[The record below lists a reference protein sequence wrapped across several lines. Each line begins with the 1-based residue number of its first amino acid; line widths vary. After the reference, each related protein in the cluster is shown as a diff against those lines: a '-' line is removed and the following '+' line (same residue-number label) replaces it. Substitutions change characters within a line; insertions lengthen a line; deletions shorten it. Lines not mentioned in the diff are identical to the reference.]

1 VIVLIVQVGG
11 RVCAMSDEPFAL
23 STIPPALP
31 AEADYDALRAAVM
44 HSPRGR
50 WFLEEYA
57 RRNRQTDTLAVLA
70 AIERIETVIRGD
82 RNQHAYQHVRADL
95 LEMAKTI
102 AQTRAE
108 VASATAG
115 SAQEQG
121 ARSDDAA
128 GRGQSTPPDIFA
140 TAERMQEVAW
150 TMRERGIDPST
161 CVQIEALASS
171 ILSASSLRDPG
182 GRRVQQLGE
191 VLHYLERR
199 IDTMLD
205 NAAGTAAAAAT
216 VPEEPAP
223 QTDHDQPAAHFS
235 DHPDDRRSE
244 IGPSQSELVE
254 PAPAV
259 AVATALPEKQ
269 SARAAEPVSEPQPSV
284 LAEAFGT
291 TSLDALLTRRDDAH
305 VQAAAPSEPALESAP
320 MDIDPP
326 VAPPIESPET
336 ARTDS
341 ASEERLHAALEAEP
355 LMAEAS
361 FEYGAAAPATEPEKP
376 AELSAPA
383 PAEQPAAQVA
393 HPFAVPDVD
402 YGTAAE
408 PSGEAPAE
416 PALPPQISATTDP
429 LTPVSP
435 MPVAADAPAPLAQ
448 DAEAKS
454 ECHPAPEL
462 FFPAVSFDTAPAVEA
477 ATRRQDPP
485 VEPDAPVISEVAF
498 SVVHQVQSDLDDLA
512 ATSTEL
518 EPPVAVTS
526 DPIAIGLPALDVS
539 GAAAAAGVTSAEPPA
554 DTAPAAPVEPAREV
568 DVLSAAWESAVTF
581 PPTATP
587 SQAGSGVAAD
597 AMASGVLVPSMWEAP
612 PGTAAAA
619 SHSAASHLDTSHL
632 AASLAEAE
640 PADFLLE
647 PLTLTPAN
655 EPAGPQPM
663 LEPMPEPSADPMRE
677 IEDELFATP
686 PLPSP
691 AAAIVAA
698 DVEPSSQQPVASPSA
713 IPSATAAPATVAPAV
728 PGSAAATA
736 RLAAR
741 TMPRPAF
748 NDPLA
753 ALNAMSD
760 EERIALFT

>member
-57 RRNRQTDTLAVLA
+57 RRNRQADTMAVLA

-108 VASATAG
+108 VATVTAATA
-115 SAQEQG
+115 AQEQG
-121 ARSDDAA
+121 TGSSGAT
-128 GRGQSTPPDIFA
+128 GGEQSAPPDIFA
-140 TAERMQEVAW
+140 TAERMQEVAF
-150 TMRERGIDPST
+150 TLRARGVDPST
-161 CVQIEALASS
+161 CAQIEALASS

-182 GRRVQQLGE
+182 DRRVQQLGE
-191 VLHYLERR
+191 VLHFLERR

-205 NAAGTAAAAAT
+205 NAAETAAAAAA
-216 VPEEPAP
+216 VAQEPAP
-223 QTDHDQPAAHFS
+223 QRTDHDQPAAHS
-235 DHPDDRRSE
+235 TRGLDDHGSE
-244 IGPSQSELVE
+244 IGTSQSELAE
-254 PAPAV
+254 PAPASPI
-259 AVATALPEKQ
+259 ATALPEQQ
-269 SARAAEPVSEPQPSV
+269 SAHAAEPVAEPQSSV

-291 TSLDALLTRRDDAH
+291 TSLDALLARGDDAH
-305 VQAAAPSEPALESAP
+305 FHAAAPSEPTLETAP
-320 MDIDPP
+320 IDIDPL
-326 VAPPIESPET
+326 VAAPIENPET

-341 ASEERLHAALEAEP
+341 TGEEPLHAALEVEPLTAEP
-355 LMAEAS
+355 L
-361 FEYGAAAPATEPEKP
+361 FENGAAAAAAEPERP
-376 AELSAPA
+376 AELSTPA
-383 PAEQPAAQVA
+383 PADHPAVRAAQ
-393 HPFAVPDVD
+393 PFAVPDVE
-402 YGTAAE
+402 YETAPE
-408 PSGEAPAE
+408 PLDEAPAE
-416 PALPPQISATTDP
+416 PALPPQISGAVEP
-429 LTPVSP
+429 LIPVSP
-435 MPVAADAPAPLAQ
+435 ISVEADAPPPVAH
-448 DAEAKS
+448 DAEAES
-454 ECHPAPEL
+454 ERHAAPEL

-477 ATRRQDPP
+477 APRRQDLP
-485 VEPDAPVISEVAF
+485 VEADARVISEVES
-498 SVVHQVQSDLDDLA
+498 SVVHQVQCDLDDLVA
-512 ATSTEL
+512 APTES
-518 EPPVAVTS
+518 EPLVAVTT
-526 DPIAIGLPALDVS
+526 DPIAIDLPAMDVS
-539 GAAAAAGVTSAEPPA
+539 GAASAPGVTAAGAQA

-587 SQAGSGVAAD
+587 SHAGPGVAAD
-597 AMASGVLVPSMWEAP
+597 PMPSGESVPSMWEP
-612 PGTAAAA
+612 PRTAAAA
-619 SHSAASHLDTSHL
+619 AAHL
-632 AASLAEAE
+632 AEPE

-647 PLTLTPAN
+647 PLTLFPAH
-655 EPAGPQPM
+655 EPTAPASAPQP
-663 LEPMPEPSADPMRE
+663 ADPMRE

-686 PLPSP
+686 PLPS
-691 AAAIVAA
+691 AAAALVAPDA
-698 DVEPSSQQPVASPSA
+698 EPSPQQPVATSTATPSA
-713 IPSATAAPATVAPAV
+713 AATPTTAATAV

-741 TMPRPAF
+741 TMPRPAL

>member
-1 VIVLIVQVGG
+1 
-11 RVCAMSDEPFAL
+11 
-23 STIPPALP
+23 LP

-82 RNQHAYQHVRADL
+82 RNQHAYQHVRGDL

-115 SAQEQG
+115 SAHEQG
-121 ARSDDAA
+121 GRSDAAA
-128 GRGQSTPPDIFA
+128 GGGQSAPPDIFA

-161 CVQIEALASS
+161 CAQIEALASS

-205 NAAGTAAAAAT
+205 NAAGTAAAAAA
-216 VPEEPAP
+216 VPDEPAP
-223 QTDHDQPAAHFS
+223 QTDHDQPAAHFA
-235 DHPDDRRSE
+235 DDSQRSE
-244 IGPSQSELVE
+244 IDYSQSEMAE
-254 PAPAV
+254 AAAM
-259 AVATALPEKQ
+259 AVATPLPDQQ
-269 SARAAEPVSEPQPSV
+269 SARAAEPVAELQPSV

-291 TSLDALLTRRDDAH
+291 TSLEALLAREDDAH
-305 VQAAAPSEPALESAP
+305 FQAAAPSESALESAP
-320 MDIDPP
+320 VDIDPL
-326 VAPPIESPET
+326 VVTPIESPET
-336 ARTDS
+336 ARTDN
-341 ASEERLHAALEAEP
+341 AGEEPFHAALEAEP
-355 LMAEAS
+355 PMADAS
-361 FEYGAAAPATEPEKP
+361 FENGAAAPAAETERP
-376 AELSAPA
+376 AELSAPV
-383 PAEQPAAQVA
+383 PAEEPAALVA
-393 HPFAVPDVD
+393 QPFAVPDVD
-402 YGTAAE
+402 YDTAPGASAE
-408 PSGEAPAE
+408 VPAE
-416 PALPPQISATTDP
+416 AAMPPQISATVEP
-429 LTPVSP
+429 LAQVSP
-435 MPVAADAPAPLAQ
+435 MPVVADAPPPFAH
-448 DAEAKS
+448 DAEAES
-454 ECHPAPEL
+454 ARHAAPEL
-462 FFPAVSFDTAPAVEA
+462 FFPAVSFDTAPAMETA
-477 ATRRQDPP
+477 APRHDPA
-485 VEPDAPVISEVAF
+485 VQPDAPVISEVES

-518 EPPVAVTS
+518 EPPVAGTAHPV
-526 DPIAIGLPALDVS
+526 AIDLPAADVS
-539 GAAAAAGVTSAEPPA
+539 TAASAAGVTAAAPPA
-554 DTAPAAPVEPAREV
+554 DTAPAKPVEPAREV

-587 SQAGSGVAAD
+587 SQDGPGVAAD
-597 AMASGVLVPSMWEAP
+597 PMASGVLVPSMWEAP

-632 AASLAEAE
+632 AEAE

-647 PLTLTPAN
+647 PLTLIPAN

-663 LEPMPEPSADPMRE
+663 LESMPKPSADPMQE
-677 IEDELFATP
+677 IEDELFAAA
-686 PLPSP
+686 PLPS
-691 AAAIVAA
+691 AAAPMVAA
-698 DVEPSSQQPVASPSA
+698 DVEPSPQQPVAPSSA
-713 IPSATAAPATVAPAV
+713 TPATAAPTMAATAV